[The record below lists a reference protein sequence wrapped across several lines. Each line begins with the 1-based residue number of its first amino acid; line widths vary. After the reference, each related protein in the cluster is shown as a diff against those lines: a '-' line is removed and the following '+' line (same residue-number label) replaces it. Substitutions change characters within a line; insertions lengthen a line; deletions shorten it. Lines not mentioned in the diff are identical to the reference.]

1 MLFAGLCRNAPDA
14 GLGSAVVAHDAQF
27 RHRVF
32 DLADDQFQALVAIV
46 IRNVQKLVDVP
57 VLRQRTLDAIAGATT
72 RVLPAVH
79 FLAVC
84 LPEIRRQRSEER
96 RVGKECDSTCR
107 SRWSPY
113 HYNKRHITTLYAT
126 HVTYHNHT

>member
-84 LPEIRRQRSEER
+84 LPEIRRQRSEEHTSELQSLMR
-96 RVGKECDSTCR
+96 ISYAVFCLKK
-107 SRWSPY
+107 
-113 HYNKRHITTLYAT
+113 KRYTYALISIPTQITT
-126 HVTYHNHT
+126 